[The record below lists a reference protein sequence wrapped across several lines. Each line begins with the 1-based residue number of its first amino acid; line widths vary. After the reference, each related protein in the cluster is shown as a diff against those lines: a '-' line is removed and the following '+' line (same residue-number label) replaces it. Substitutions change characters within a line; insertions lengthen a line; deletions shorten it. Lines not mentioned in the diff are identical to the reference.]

1 MASSLSNL
9 VDNLAEGI
17 QKIKWKR
24 GNDNKCKTCGIKH
37 KDCECCLEY
46 SNGKVDLILY
56 KCLCCNMN
64 YQKKFNK
71 NLEKRFA
78 NTHKFL
84 NMISVSLFCCYW
96 NLEPFRGGN
105 VFNNFQNMYLEI
117 KAWSCSF
124 SLAPGL
130 AWQAVLKKIC
140 YVKLDMLTD
149 SGMLLSVENGIT

>member
-1 MASSLSNL
+1 MIKNGKEITKIISDKLQFIDCSRFMASSLSNL

-64 YQKKFNK
+64 YQK
-71 NLEKRFA
+71 
-78 NTHKFL
+78 
-84 NMISVSLFCCYW
+84 SL
-96 NLEPFRGGN
+96 
-105 VFNNFQNMYLEI
+105 I
-117 KAWSCSF
+117 K
-124 SLAPGL
+124 
-130 AWQAVLKKIC
+130 
-140 YVKLDMLTD
+140 T
-149 SGMLLSVENGIT
+149 